1 LFTPYII
8 FSALLLYGSDK
19 RAGPITRFVA
29 VSNRE
34 EIYTK
39 QWNSELVAVVFTEP
53 APFAPRSQFPPTSKL
68 PTRRCGDGAGGRTR
82 SGLVSLPPPPPLLRA
97 YPLQFSRAVP
107 STAPALYFCCAGG
120 LFTVL
125 EISLLPQFLHLVAP
139 RCVSVLRDPSW
150 PLNRHWRPVTVICV
164 HLDLVVGEVMSETK
178 IVWTVLA
185 LQPKISHLG
194 TGPSSASFGSERF
207 EKRVWAVFVLL
218 ICYYVSILMFFN

>member
-1 LFTPYII
+1 M
-8 FSALLLYGSDK
+8 
-19 RAGPITRFVA
+19 
-29 VSNRE
+29 SNRE

>member
-1 LFTPYII
+1 M
-8 FSALLLYGSDK
+8 
-19 RAGPITRFVA
+19 TRFVA

-39 QWNSELVAVVFTEP
+39 QWNCELVAVVFTKP
-53 APFAPRSQFPPTSKL
+53 APFAPRSQFPPISKL
-68 PTRRCGDGAGGRTR
+68 PRRRCGGGASGRTR
-82 SGLVSLPPPPPLLRA
+82 SGLVSLPPPPPSLRA

-139 RCVSVLRDPSW
+139 HCVSVLRDPSW

-164 HLDLVVGEVMSETK
+164 HLDLAVGEVMSETK
-178 IVWTVLA
+178 IVCAVLA
-185 LQPKISHLG
+185 LTTQDLAPWN
-194 TGPSSASFGSERF
+194 
-207 EKRVWAVFVLL
+207 WAVVSFVWFRTLREKSLGCVCAVDLL
-218 ICYYVSILMFFN
+218 LSLNSHVLQLDA